1 MNEKSAV
8 QNCPKNRLGDNL
20 KMFSFSENL
29 KDCWVLFSNTERQS
43 GLVFFVIFSF
53 FFVTLIIIKN
63 CALKLYYFP
72 RGRDNEGRDSFLTKA
87 NDYS

>member
-20 KMFSFSENL
+20 KMFFPENL

-43 GLVFFVIFSF
+43 GLVFFCDFSI

-63 CALKLYYFP
+63 CALKLYFSK
-72 RGRDNEGRDSFLTKA
+72 GA
-87 NDYS
+87 

>member
-63 CALKLYYFP
+63 CALNCNTF
-72 RGRDNEGRDSFLTKA
+72 RGGVIMKGGTAF
-87 NDYS
+87 

>member
-53 FFVTLIIIKN
+53 FCNIDNNKEL
-63 CALKLYYFP
+63 CLKIVLLS
-72 RGRDNEGRDSFLTKA
+72 EGA
-87 NDYS
+87 